1 MIKITN
7 LKKSYG
13 DHNVLDGV
21 DFEVK
26 KGEIVTLIGPSGA
39 GKTTLLR
46 TINWLDA
53 PQSGIIEV
61 DGIRV
66 DAAHVTKHDIHN
78 LRSKTAM
85 VFQHYNLFANKTAL
99 ENVTE
104 SLVYFQKINK
114 ASARKKGLELLDR
127 VGLADKAD
135 AYPAF
140 LSGGQQ
146 QRVGIARA
154 LAVEPKVILF
164 DEPTSALDPEW
175 VGEVLGV
182 MNEIAKDGM
191 TMIVVSHEMRF
202 VRSVATKVAFL
213 DGGKIIEEGTPDEI
227 FLNPKNER
235 TNQFLKVAHLW
246 TSADDYVIY

>member
-7 LKKSYG
+7 LKKAYT
-13 DHNVLDGV
+13 DKNVLDGV
-21 DFEVK
+21 DFHVK

-46 TINWLDA
+46 AINWLDA
-53 PQSGIIEV
+53 PQSGIVEV

-66 DAAHVTKHDIHN
+66 DAEHVTKHDIHN

-104 SLVYFQKINK
+104 SLVYVQKINK
-114 ASARKKGLELLDR
+114 TSAKKKGMELLDR

-227 FLNPKNER
+227 FLNPKNDR
-235 TNQFLKVAHLW
+235 TKQFLKVANLW
-246 TSADDYVIY
+246 TSADDYVI

>member
-13 DHNVLDGV
+13 DHKVLDGV
-21 DFEVK
+21 KFQVN
-26 KGEIVTLIGPSGA
+26 KGDIVTLIGPSGA

-61 DGIRV
+61 DDVKV
-66 DAAHVTKHDIHN
+66 DAEHVTKHDIHA

-104 SLVYFQKINK
+104 SLVYVRKLDK
-114 ASARKKGLELLDR
+114 AKAKKRGLELLDR

-135 AYPAF
+135 SYPAF

-154 LAVEPKVILF
+154 LAVDPQVILF

-175 VGEVLGV
+175 VGEVLAV

-202 VRSVATKVAFL
+202 VKSIATKVAFL
-213 DGGKIIEEGTPDEI
+213 DGGNIIEQGTPDEV
-227 FLNPKNER
+227 FLNPKSER
-235 TNQFLKVAHLW
+235 TRQFLKVANLW
-246 TSADDYVIY
+246 TSADDYVI